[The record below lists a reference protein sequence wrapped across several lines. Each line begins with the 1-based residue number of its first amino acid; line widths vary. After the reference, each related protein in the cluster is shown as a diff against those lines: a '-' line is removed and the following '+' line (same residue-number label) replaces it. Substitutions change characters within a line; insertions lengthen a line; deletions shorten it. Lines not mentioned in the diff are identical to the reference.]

1 MADSTVKDWEA
12 VRLHLLKVAMRAGF
26 DAADA
31 ADLAQDAIVATL
43 QRSDVTHPVSYALVA
58 MQRMMALRRRRERA
72 ARAATA
78 DWLLAS
84 WQPPLIP
91 SVELISVS
99 AAMEQLA
106 VWGRQGGTRR
116 MLMPDDDLDR
126 MAADSVIQWEGVLQ
140 ALQQIP
146 VSERQ
151 RRRYRQQASQLL
163 QQTIEEGRAGV
174 LLLDRTQD
182 AARLARIQ
190 EVLREFQVPPPAGVS
205 GSPDSGDGS
214 TTAPR
219 SDTPPSMLG
228 ELASD
233 FRLQRLVELIRSPRG
248 G

>member
-1 MADSTVKDWEA
+1 MADSTVRDWEA
-12 VRLHLLKVAMRAGF
+12 VRLHLLKVAIRAGF
-26 DAADA
+26 DTDDA

-58 MQRMMALRRRRERA
+58 LQRMMALRRRRERA

-106 VWGRQGGTRR
+106 VWGRQGATRR
-116 MLMPDDDLDR
+116 MLMPDDDLDQ

-182 AARLARIQ
+182 AAQIARIQ
-190 EVLREFQVPPPAGVS
+190 EVLREFQAPPPAAAA
-205 GSPDSGDGS
+205 GSNDSGEGARAERCS
-214 TTAPR
+214 VTSPA
-219 SDTPPSMLG
+219 TPD
-228 ELASD
+228 ELASA
-233 FRLQRLVELIRSPRG
+233 FRLQRLVDLIRSPRG